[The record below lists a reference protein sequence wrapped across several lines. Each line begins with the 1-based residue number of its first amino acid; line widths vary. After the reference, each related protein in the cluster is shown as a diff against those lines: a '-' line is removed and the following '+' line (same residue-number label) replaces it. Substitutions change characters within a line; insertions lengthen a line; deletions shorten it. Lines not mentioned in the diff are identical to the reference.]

1 MKQSGVC
8 PKCGG
13 TDLLRIFG
21 TITDRGDGNRPP
33 IAVSG
38 ISVPR
43 VHRYV
48 CCGCGYVEHW
58 VESPMELFQIHQA
71 YADK

>member
-1 MKQSGVC
+1 MKNSGIC

-13 TDLLRIFG
+13 SDILRIFG
-21 TITDRGDGNRPP
+21 ALTDRSDGNRPP
-33 IAVSG
+33 VAVSG

-48 CCGCGYVEHW
+48 CCGCGYSEEW
-58 VESPMELFQIHQA
+58 IDPKDLPALKKEFGRP
-71 YADK
+71 